1 MQSKVFTYS
10 SDGNYA
16 VGMNH
21 PVKQR
26 TCSPYFFKKEHGK
39 WRLDIAT
46 MAKVLRFNVPME
58 WHFDLDKKREIMG
71 NYEFAFVGLYYDKN
85 GYPHISKNKKR
96 GVKKLKWGFTCS
108 AYYNPQDP
116 KKVVKCWIKWLQQE
130 GAAKN
135 KLGLKYRDN
144 ILSVGEGASLI
155 DNISMDDFME
165 YMITIPSGKKAVVTV
180 ERDTGEVKVLRSI
193 TP

>member
-1 MQSKVFTYS
+1 MQSAKYVYS

-26 TCSPYFFKKEHGK
+26 TCTPHFFKKERGK
-39 WRLDIAT
+39 WTLDIAT
-46 MAKVLRFNVPME
+46 MSKVLRFNAPMQ
-58 WHFDLDKKREIMG
+58 WHFDMDKKVELMG
-71 NYEFAFVGLYYDKN
+71 AYEFAFAGLYYDKN
-85 GYPHISKNKKR
+85 GYPHIPKNKKSSS
-96 GVKKLKWGFTCS
+96 KKLKWGFTCS

-116 KKVVKCWIKWLQQE
+116 SKTIKCWIKWLQQE

-135 KLGLKYRDN
+135 NLGLVQRDKV
-144 ILSVGEGASLI
+144 LSAGEGASLI
-155 DNISMDDFME
+155 NNISMDDFMD

-180 ERDTGEVKVLRSI
+180 ERDTGDVKLLRTI
-193 TP
+193 TL